1 MPHTAEDA
9 TVVVGVDTHKDTH
22 TAAVLDATG
31 RHLATDTFPATA
43 AGYRELLKWAR
54 SFGTLA
60 RMGVEGTS
68 SYGAGLT
75 RHLLG
80 RGVSVV
86 EVVRPSRQTRRR
98 NGKSDP
104 VDAGEAARSAMAHT
118 ELGLPKT
125 QNGTVEMIRTL
136 RLQRRSAVKAKSQA
150 ANQIHA
156 VVSTAPENL
165 KDLLLPLTLK
175 KLVKKASMFRVAAPV
190 DLETTAKY
198 TLRGLARRW
207 LVLHAEVLEL
217 NKELT
222 KLVEA
227 TAPDLI
233 KLHGVATETAAI
245 LLVAAGD
252 NPERVKHEASFAAL
266 CGVSPVDASSGRQHR
281 HRLNRGGNRDANR
294 ALWVIA
300 LVRFRT
306 DPRTIE
312 YTRRRTEQGMS
323 KKEVIRCLKRYIARE
338 VFKVLQSKAPAVAP
352 RDHQSLD
359 STPFQKVA

>member
-1 MPHTAEDA
+1 MSERNQDIMVIA
-9 TVVVGVDTHKDTH
+9 GVDTHKDTH
-22 TAAVLDATG
+22 TAAVINSLG
-31 RHLATDTFPATA
+31 LHLGTETFPATVG
-43 AGYRELLKWAR
+43 GYRALLSWVK
-54 SFGTLA
+54 SFGALS
-60 RMGVEGTS
+60 RFGVEGTS

-75 RHLLG
+75 RHLLA
-80 RGVSVV
+80 RGVQVV

-104 VDAGEAARSAMAHT
+104 IDAQEAARSALAQT
-118 ELGLPKT
+118 QLGAPKT
-125 QNGTVEMIRTL
+125 QDGRVEMIRML

-156 VVSTAPENL
+156 LVSTASDSL
-165 KDLLLPLTLK
+165 KESLMPLTLK
-175 KLVKKASMFRVAAPV
+175 KLVKKASLFRVAEPN
-190 DLETTAKY
+190 DLESTAKF

-207 LVLHAEVLEL
+207 LMLHTEVLAL

-222 KLVEA
+222 KLVESA
-227 TAPDLI
+227 APELL

-252 NPERVKHEASFAAL
+252 NPERLKSEASFAAL

-281 HRLNRGGNRDANR
+281 HRINRGGNRDANR

-306 DPRTIE
+306 DPRTLE
-312 YTRRRTEQGMS
+312 YTRRRLEQGMS
-323 KKEVIRCLKRYIARE
+323 KKEIIRCLKRYIARE
-338 VFKVLQSKAPAVAP
+338 VFKILRPKMPDKAANPEQMPALEAAC
-352 RDHQSLD
+352 L
-359 STPFQKVA
+359 AA